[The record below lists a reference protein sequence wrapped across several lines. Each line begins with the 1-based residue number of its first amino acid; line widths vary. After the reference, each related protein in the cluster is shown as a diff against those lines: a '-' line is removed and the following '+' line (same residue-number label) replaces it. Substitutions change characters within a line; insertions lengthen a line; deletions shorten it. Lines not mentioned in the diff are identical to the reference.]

1 MGIGRVHTDPP
12 ILMVPLAVFYALL
25 LALGSEACMHSPS
38 QPFQR
43 LRAVGVAIF
52 SIGHIRNLDYVEV
65 K

>member
-1 MGIGRVHTDPP
+1 
-12 ILMVPLAVFYALL
+12 MVPLAVFYALL